1 MAECAADRARDGDFS
16 PFEIAEDLVPDFAMT
31 IRSPDENVAVKDL
44 SNVSKVDLVIDQIA
58 FALGRIPAELGNADE
73 QIRKVLCHRKAP
85 INASNYRVLNG
96 EFATQELGVV
106 VYTIVYAAGQ
116 ATFTTRT
123 STSRST

>member
-1 MAECAADRARDGDFS
+1 
-16 PFEIAEDLVPDFAMT
+16 MT

-73 QIRKVLCHRKAP
+73 QMRKVLYHRKVP

-116 ATFTTRT
+116 AAFTTRT